1 MDALRTHPVIGG
13 ERRFCIFTAAACL
26 LRQHTHKKMPPAK
39 IPMRRFFEMP
49 YAAWDFFAYTP
60 SQRTPGFPFG
70 FQTGGMPHPR
80 PVFSLSV
87 GMIRPVSLLFFLHKD
102 MGMIFLCIP

>member
-1 MDALRTHPVIGG
+1 MDALRAFYAIGTT
-13 ERRFCIFTAAACL
+13 RRFLVFSPPLPIFFGNI
-26 LRQHTHKKMPPAK
+26 HIKKIPPAK

-49 YAAWDFFAYTP
+49 YAAWDFFAYAP
-60 SQRTPGFPFG
+60 SQRTPGSPFG

-87 GMIRPVSLLFFLHKD
+87 GMLCPVSLLFFCAKTWE
-102 MGMIFLCIP
+102 